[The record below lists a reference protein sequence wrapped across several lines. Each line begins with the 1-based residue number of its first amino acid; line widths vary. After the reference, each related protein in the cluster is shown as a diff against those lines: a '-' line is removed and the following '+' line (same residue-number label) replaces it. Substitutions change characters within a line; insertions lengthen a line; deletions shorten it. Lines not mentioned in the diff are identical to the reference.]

1 MVNTVY
7 VFVWYSDTLLF
18 SYRYVI
24 EPYYEYPDLLDVLF
38 NFLKT
43 EQTQAIRREVSLLM
57 YTLIK

>member
-1 MVNTVY
+1 M
-7 VFVWYSDTLLF
+7 FVWYSDTLLF